1 MRIQVMFENGAV
13 LPVEMSVDAGAAP
26 HQAKVIP
33 VSQNRRSRRDRL
45 TAERNCE
52 VNLKA
57 VLAIMLLHDK
67 LIS

>member
-1 MRIQVMFENGAV
+1 MVDRAEPEQLLTQQAGRGV
-13 LPVEMSVDAGAAP
+13 LIEQPD
-26 HQAKVIP
+26 QAQVIP